1 VRPVKYNYFLLAM
14 IREDDTRIS
23 FRELSRL
30 LLPAAIVLLGL
41 TLFFLLTGK
50 TQSVATPIPIELQRQ

>member
-1 VRPVKYNYFLLAM
+1 M

-23 FRELSRL
+23 FRELSRW

-41 TLFFLLTGK
+41 ILFFLLTRK
-50 TQSVATPIPIELQRQ
+50 TDSMATPIPIELPRP